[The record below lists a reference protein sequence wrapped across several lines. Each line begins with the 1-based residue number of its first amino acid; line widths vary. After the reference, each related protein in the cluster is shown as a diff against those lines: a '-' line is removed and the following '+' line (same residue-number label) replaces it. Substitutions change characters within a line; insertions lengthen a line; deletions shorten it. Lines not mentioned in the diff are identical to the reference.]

1 MSDTRDDTP
10 SGPRRP
16 RGDDPRY
23 APPEIDDERGLALMQ
38 YLDGTLP
45 PERRAEIEAEIE
57 AWLASDP
64 AARRVA
70 DEHRRV
76 WAALGDAFPTEQAS
90 PEFAAATVLKARREE
105 AGAPLALRLRARGVF
120 LAAAV
125 LLVGVVG
132 FAFWS
137 ASRQAQQSVLDE
149 AVIGHLHVLSEL
161 PFLEAHGEELDLAL
175 DLELV
180 RQFQG
185 EEARR

>member
-1 MSDTRDDTP
+1 MTDARDDRP
-10 SGPRRP
+10 LRPRFA

-23 APPEIDDERGLALMQ
+23 APPEIDDEHGLLLMQ
-38 YLDGTLP
+38 FLDGTLP
-45 PERRAEIEAEIE
+45 DGRRAEVE
-57 AWLASDP
+57 AWLAGDP
-64 AARRVA
+64 VARRVA
-70 DEHRRV
+70 DEHRRL
-76 WAALGDAFPTEQAS
+76 WAALGEAFPPEAAS
-90 PEFAAATVLKARREE
+90 AEFAAATVLKARREE

-120 LAAAV
+120 LAAAA

-137 ASRQAQQSVLDE
+137 ASRQGEQAVRDE

-175 DLELV
+175 DCELV

-185 EEARR
+185 EEVGR